1 MYILYQCN
9 REENGSEIIAPIVCS
24 SKESVLEE
32 YLNRLLKAS
41 EEYEVSY
48 DKVMGAILE
57 NGSMPAE
64 LPRRP
69 TPYLTREF
77 FRIEPIKNL
86 DE

>member
-9 REENGSEIIAPIVCS
+9 REENGSEIITPIVCS
-24 SKESVLEE
+24 GKESVLEE
-32 YLNRLLKAS
+32 YLNRLLKDS
-41 EEYEVSY
+41 EEYDASY
-48 DKVMGAILE
+48 DKVMSFILT
-57 NGSMPAE
+57 NGFIPAE

-77 FRIEPIKNL
+77 FRIEPVTNL